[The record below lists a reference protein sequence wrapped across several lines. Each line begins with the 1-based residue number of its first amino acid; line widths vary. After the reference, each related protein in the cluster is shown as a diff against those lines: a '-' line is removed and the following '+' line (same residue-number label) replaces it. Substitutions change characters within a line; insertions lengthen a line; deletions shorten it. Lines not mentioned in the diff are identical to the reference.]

1 MSPPDADAMRAL
13 LLPFALLLTLTH
25 LPVRADARPE
35 IRRMCESVASNA
47 EAFAYERKKGY
58 TKNQIKDNARQ
69 IANQRELEQPALD
82 AWYAEI
88 DWLFKYP
95 NLRFGPVGLK
105 DRRFEECMKQHY
117 PK

>member
-1 MSPPDADAMRAL
+1 MRAL
-13 LLPFALLLTLTH
+13 LLSFVLLMTLTH
-25 LPVRADARPE
+25 RPVHADVRSE
-35 IRRMCESVASNA
+35 VRRMCESVASNA

>member
-1 MSPPDADAMRAL
+1 MRAL
-13 LLPFALLLTLTH
+13 PILLLIMMSTA
-25 LPVRADARPE
+25 LPSAYADV
-35 IRRMCESVASNA
+35 RRMCESISTNT

-69 IANQRELEQPALD
+69 VANQRQLDKSVLE

-95 NLRFGPVGLK
+95 NRQFGPVGSRDK
-105 DRRFEECMKQHY
+105 RFEECMKQHED
-117 PK
+117 K